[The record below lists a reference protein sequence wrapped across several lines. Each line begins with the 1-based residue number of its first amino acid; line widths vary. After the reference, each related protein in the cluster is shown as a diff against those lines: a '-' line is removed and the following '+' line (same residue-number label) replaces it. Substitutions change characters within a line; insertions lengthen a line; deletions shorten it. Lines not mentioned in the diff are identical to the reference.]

1 MYSNRIFYRKCITNC
16 GTSGTGVI
24 LPINN
29 RMNDLTCP
37 IIRNI
42 DIIDTPVAELH
53 KDRNPG
59 HVYVKRI
66 VNMPGFN

>member
-1 MYSNRIFYRKCITNC
+1 M
-16 GTSGTGVI
+16 I